1 MPSNLPSS
9 FASAAAGQNAGRE
22 NKHGARGDGRGS
34 NSGEWSRPGRS
45 TNGTLTF
52 RRTSTTPS
60 TQNQQLQSSDIMTAS
75 GDSAVISAMAA
86 GSSGTGSMRYSR
98 EDLLDITANIPQV
111 SSLFAPGWQPGQLN
125 GSAGRGWGKTA
136 ESHPAPQEPDV
147 CWDNSGSVRPVA
159 AAGMT
164 SEEKEL
170 FSSDVNSVLKPPVQN
185 KDGNHPGGGQ
195 NGRKTSVSQGG
206 TNNFG
211 IASPSSSRPGTR
223 RRETTDTNPYS
234 GGGGLV
240 SPTSATRP
248 SRDDWSFARRTT
260 DLRESTFDEA
270 AAEGP
275 QDTGNKPNP
284 FGSLLRQNTTPA
296 LGNAASQ
303 SPWGPTQPSQASN
316 VPSLSGIGS
325 FGNFAIPSSAIG
337 DKRPS
342 NTRGESRLAHLIP
355 KDNNTDNAGTKQNES
370 GGVGAPDLG
379 RSWRARPRTD
389 TDPFGTDEN
398 LSGSAVLGGAQ
409 DTSPPP
415 VGTMRSQVYDTPVKG
430 SAGDFGMSG
439 LNLGSHGDQ
448 DNAPLSPSETNPF
461 RSPHGDR
468 GEHDDTNDKPQSFAA
483 LPEHLQGFGHRPFGQ
498 GGFDGSD
505 RSQTSSVGA
514 KAYPPLGNLTAWP
527 SSGTPDR
534 ERGGAFPGFGGSLFG
549 TVGDIQSPS
558 LGNLGSVFGPAS
570 STGLAGSGSISRG
583 SKLGSLFPPAMQAQ
597 MQSQDHDSLSDS
609 IPDLRHANPLGAIG
623 RNPIG
628 DHRETES
635 PLRTNRGIFAD
646 MFSPPEGTRTP
657 SSDPLLG
664 GLPSTS
670 QTFTPTSGAP
680 PFAAPPS
687 SDPPSA
693 QARTMVM
700 PDRMR
705 WVYLDPQGQ
714 QQGPFTGLEMNDWYK
729 AQFFTPNLRVKK
741 LEDPEFEPLGQLIRR
756 IGNSREPFLVPQI
769 GIPHGPPT
777 QSGPFSPGAGGV
789 IQPPLVGAFPSFGR
803 TLTAEEQNNLE
814 RRKQEEQYLMARQRE
829 FLSNQQSMSRVQ
841 MQSVPGLQHHSSA
854 HSLQSQPSFG
864 SITSPGGLHPQAPI
878 GAIGSSSF
886 FGEQGAPQAAA
897 SSSSGPNF
905 GMFRE
910 EDLARLS
917 DQDRQMLTSLQG
929 PGNASGQ
936 QPIGAPPADVGVRGQ
951 LPGTDDL
958 VEDEEGFRG
967 RLQEFEQLRAERD
980 AQQASHEQFGNAT
993 DSLNSHDVEESGA
1006 NNEAH
1011 SAPETDEAT
1020 QQHDDQRNEA
1030 TEAAQRQYQQAQ
1042 AATVA
1047 AKLSGLPMPFPPPQ
1061 SGSPLPAPAPQRVK
1075 SNLPEQY
1082 ATGSRSA
1089 TPDVAPSSATT
1100 QAPSLAPWAKDN
1112 GTESHKGPS
1121 LKDIQAA
1128 EAAKAAK
1135 AEEQAILARQA
1146 VLKQEAAREREK
1158 AAAVAPGLPTTSTWG
1173 TASPLS
1179 AGPTGSPWAKPT
1191 TVKGPAAGASV
1202 ASPAADKKKT
1212 LAEIQREEEARKLRA
1227 EKAAAATQ
1235 VATAAAAGKR
1245 YADLASK
1252 PNAIPLA
1259 ANAVAAA
1266 AANVVPAGWATVGAN
1281 GKAKVPVAPAA
1292 QPRAVSTGIAKPAVA
1307 APPKPTLKSN
1317 TSSLGSA
1324 RSEAAEEFNKW
1335 LVGQCKR
1342 GITGVDAQVFAGILA
1357 ELPLDAAL
1365 IADAVYANSQTIDGR
1380 WFAQE
1385 FIRRKKLA
1393 DKGVV
1398 EKQPTNSPDAQSGTG
1413 WSEVAKKSSHKE
1425 VTDDNS
1431 AAVTSAPGFKVVP
1444 ALAMARPMSG
1454 NRLDKC
1460 GELARAVLSDLYVYN
1475 HAVLQQKISGT
1486 SPVSM
1491 AAAPA
1496 PGGKQ
1501 SPLDIQNIERS
1512 LEGVSYTA
1520 PLLTDAGKSLSRQFV
1535 RHVLASA
1542 AGSSS
1547 PGQPLHEAQKI
1558 GREEAIRVGLAALG
1572 AFLQANVTG
1581 PVLEKSST
1589 IEATFANL
1597 FREARAEDSG
1607 APSDGSDSFIA
1618 VCLHWLD
1625 TDGVS
1630 VYQYIPHIELFGLA
1644 RYIFTSGEVLP
1655 LESVDV
1661 WAAGEDDDL
1670 ASHLAWTRFRV
1681 HLWHYKLLTQP
1692 SLSAGSV
1699 FTKSGRWTDV
1709 GTLQEKIESSM
1720 QEAENSLVRTT
1731 ASTEEADDGAERE
1744 YLWSQESRVQFY
1756 LEKAN
1761 CHIMLGNDVKAREAL
1776 KTATEISK
1784 FAYVLSGAL
1793 GKRTRFQENNISQL
1807 VVLAKSREAAGS
1819 DSAVG
1824 QPAPEA
1830 LALND
1835 DTLLEQIKFSGDQ
1848 PMHAD
1853 SNASESIIPSQLRGI
1868 TPENQPKLLPEDQII
1883 LLAEATIR
1891 DTFSP
1896 GDSLTAEE
1904 VLPFAV
1910 RVIEDKSTN
1919 WQIYTQALLV
1929 RSRIELARSR
1939 TVERGVLQMQ
1949 AVVDQVVVDTEAP
1962 AATPDSKSPED
1973 AQASGE
1979 DVPAVIVTSS
1989 DVQGGANSVNKP
2001 TSFLPAAKPTES
2013 ASSQERLR
2021 FVNAL
2026 SSPPRWHLECELAYA
2041 WTSVGSL
2048 VSAMEIFKRLR
2059 LWPEIALC
2067 LATQGNLDDEDG
2079 RGSGGEEKARALLR
2093 WRLFRRTGSSDAGN
2107 YNEQDDRLEDVK
2119 FDISTLRAADWYGP
2133 ARSPPPPNAPRLLCI
2148 LGDIENDPSHFEQ
2161 AWEISKKRYARAQKS
2176 LGELCLQRQDYKG
2189 ALEAYRLAVHVNRV
2203 SNELWSRVGDLELR
2217 LGNFPDAAEA
2227 FTRAI
2232 STATNA
2238 TGGDDAR
2245 TWSNLGSALLSWYR
2259 EVVAE
2264 NRGDKAAAVL
2274 ANGDSDDENDVDGEN
2289 GQSNQQKLDAV
2300 LADKPSTRRAAE
2312 LGKPAYKLL
2321 QESLSAFK
2329 RGATLAHSNWRIWD
2343 NVVTLAASIVP
2354 KPNLDDVILGVRNV
2368 LQIRKTEEALD
2379 MSILTLLLREI
2390 TSNTPPA
2397 PTDDATPY
2405 TPARGTIE
2413 HKVVSLFE
2421 DNIVPLLT
2429 TRAEIWSLISRLRA
2443 WKRDYAGAMDA
2454 SEKSWRAAIGGV
2466 GMGASLSAA
2475 TTAPGD
2481 ANKGNWLTDAEQWDA
2496 VVTRTEE
2503 LVAAYENYGSRTEEI
2518 GPRWKGKARS
2528 AVRSVMGKARENWEG
2543 NERWKVLEGLME
2555 ELKL

>member
-9 FASAAAGQNAGRE
+9 FASAAAGQNSGRD

-60 TQNQQLQSSDIMTAS
+60 SQSQQVPPSDVSPAS
-75 GDSAVISAMAA
+75 GDPAGFSAMTA
-86 GSSGTGSMRYSR
+86 GSSGSGITRYTR
-98 EDLLDITANIPQV
+98 EDLLDIATNIPDV
-111 SSLFAPGWQPGQLN
+111 SSLFAPGWQPGQIN

-136 ESHPAPQEPDV
+136 ENHPAPQEPDV
-147 CWDNSGSVRPVA
+147 CWDNNGSVRPV
-159 AAGMT
+159 GMTEMT

-185 KDGNHPGGGQ
+185 KDNNHSGGGP

-206 TNNFG
+206 PNSFG
-211 IASPSSSRPGTR
+211 VSSPSSSRPGTR
-223 RRETTDTNPYS
+223 RRETTDTNPY

-248 SRDDWSFARRTT
+248 SQDWSFARRTN
-260 DLRESTFDEA
+260 DLRESAFDETA
-270 AAEGP
+270 GEGAS
-275 QDTGNKPNP
+275 DTGSKPNP
-284 FGSLLRQNTTPA
+284 FGSLLRQNTTPS
-296 LGNAASQ
+296 LGNASSQ
-303 SPWGPTQPSQASN
+303 SPWGAAQVAQATPGNNS
-316 VPSLSGIGS
+316 SGS
-325 FGNFAIPSSAIG
+325 FGNFALPSSTIG
-337 DKRPS
+337 DKRPA
-342 NTRGESRLAHLIP
+342 NARGESRLAHLIP
-355 KDNNTDNAGTKQNES
+355 KDSSENKQTEQS
-370 GGVGAPDLG
+370 SVGGPDLG

-389 TDPFGTDEN
+389 TDPFGGDEN
-398 LSGSAVLGGAQ
+398 VSGSAVLGGAQ
-409 DTSPPP
+409 DSSPPP
-415 VGTMRSQVYDTPVKG
+415 MGTMRSQIYDTPVKG

-439 LNLGSHGDQ
+439 LNLGSHTDQ
-448 DNAPLSPSETNPF
+448 DNAPLSPSETNPY

-468 GEHDDTNDKPQSFAA
+468 GDHDEPHDKPQGFAA

-498 GGFDGSD
+498 AGFDGSD

-534 ERGGAFPGFGGSLFG
+534 ERVGAFPGFGGSLFG

-570 STGLAGSGSISRG
+570 TTGLTGSGSISRG

-597 MQSQDHDSLSDS
+597 MQSQEHDNLSDS

-623 RNPIG
+623 RNTIG
-628 DHRETES
+628 EHRETES

-646 MFSPPEGTRTP
+646 MFSPPDGTRTP
-657 SSDPLLG
+657 SSDPMLG
-664 GLPSTS
+664 GLPPAS
-670 QTFTPTSGAP
+670 QAFTPTAGAP

-687 SDPPSA
+687 GDLSSA

-841 MQSVPGLQHHSSA
+841 MQGVPGLQHHSSA

-864 SITSPGGLHPQAPI
+864 SITSPVGMHPQTSV
-878 GAIGSSSF
+878 GAIGSGSF
-886 FGEQGAPQAAA
+886 FGEPGAPQAAA

-917 DQDRQMLTSLQG
+917 DQDRLILAGLQG
-929 PGNASGQ
+929 PGNAIGQ
-936 QPIGAPPADVGVRGQ
+936 PPIGAPPTDAGVRGQ

-967 RLQEFEQLRAERD
+967 RLQEFEQLRAQRD
-980 AQQASHEQFGNAT
+980 AQQASEEQFGSGQ
-993 DSLNSHDVEESGA
+993 DSVEEHEPVESSAHTEVHDAEDLSAALQQESQRIEA
-1006 NNEAH
+1006 NEV
-1011 SAPETDEAT
+1011 
-1020 QQHDDQRNEA
+1020 
-1030 TEAAQRQYQQAQ
+1030 AQRQYQQAQ
-1042 AATVA
+1042 AAAVA

-1082 ATGSRSA
+1082 ATGSRSG
-1089 TPDVAPSSATT
+1089 TPDVGLSSATT

-1146 VLKQEAAREREK
+1146 MMKQEAAREREK
-1158 AAAVAPGLPTTSTWG
+1158 AAAVAPGLPTSSTWG

-1179 AGPTGSPWAKPT
+1179 AGPTGSPWAKPS
-1191 TVKGPAAGASV
+1191 TVKGPAAGAS
-1202 ASPAADKKKT
+1202 APATAADKKKT
-1212 LAEIQREEEARKLRA
+1212 LADIQREEEARKLRA
-1227 EKAAAATQ
+1227 EKVAAATQ
-1235 VATAAAAGKR
+1235 ATAIAAAGKR

-1252 PNAIPLA
+1252 TNASPIPASAVTA
-1259 ANAVAAA
+1259 AG
-1266 AANVVPAGWATVGAN
+1266 AANVVPPGWATVGAN
-1281 GKAKVPVAPAA
+1281 GKAKVAAAAAA
-1292 QPRAVSTGIAKPAVA
+1292 QPRAVSTTIAKPAVA
-1307 APPKPTLKSN
+1307 AAPKPVLKTN
-1317 TSSLGSA
+1317 TSSLSNG

-1342 GITGVDAQVFAGILA
+1342 GITGADAQVFAANLV

-1398 EKQPTNSPDAQSGTG
+1398 EKQPTNSPDAQSGAG

-1425 VTDDNS
+1425 VTDQDP
-1431 AAVTSAPGFKVVP
+1431 APIPAPGFK
-1444 ALAMARPMSG
+1444 RSFEG
-1454 NRLDKC
+1454 
-1460 GELARAVLSDLYVYN
+1460 
-1475 HAVLQQKISGT
+1475 
-1486 SPVSM
+1486 SP
-1491 AAAPA
+1491 
-1496 PGGKQ
+1496 
-1501 SPLDIQNIERS
+1501 
-1512 LEGVSYTA
+1512 YTA
-1520 PLLTDAGKSLSRQFV
+1520 LILTDSGKSLARQFV
-1535 RHVLASA
+1535 RHVSTWATW
-1542 AGSSS
+1542 SSS
-1547 PGQPLHEAQKI
+1547 PDADAAGKALKADREGDQK
-1558 GREEAIRVGLAALG
+1558 EAIQIGLAAL
-1572 AFLQANVTG
+1572 
-1581 PVLEKSST
+1581 VLERSSA
-1589 IEATFANL
+1589 IEQTFNSFWAEVKA
-1597 FREARAEDSG
+1597 EAGGVSRDV
-1607 APSDGSDSFIA
+1607 SFTS
-1618 VCLHWLD
+1618 VCLRWLD

-1644 RYIFTSGEVLP
+1644 RFIFASGEVLP
-1655 LESVDV
+1655 LETTDV
-1661 WAAGEDDDL
+1661 WAADSDDNL
-1670 ASHLAWTRFRV
+1670 ASHLAWTRFRI

-1692 SLSAGSV
+1692 SLSAGSI

-1720 QEAENSLVRTT
+1720 QEAQTSLNSTV
-1731 ASTEEADDGAERE
+1731 ASDNGDEKH
-1744 YLWSQESRVQFY
+1744 LWSQGSRVQFY

-1761 CHIMLGNDVKAREAL
+1761 CHIMLGNDANARDAL
-1776 KTATEISK
+1776 KTAAEISK
-1784 FAYVLSGAL
+1784 FAYILSGAL
-1793 GKRTRFQENNISQL
+1793 GKRTKFQETNISQL
-1807 VVLAKSREAAGS
+1807 VVLARSRDERASATAT
-1819 DSAVG
+1819 DSALTEET
-1824 QPAPEA
+1824 APSA
-1830 LALND
+1830 LSLND
-1835 DTLLEQIKFSGDQ
+1835 DTLLEQIKFSGKQ
-1848 PMHAD
+1848 VV
-1853 SNASESIIPSQLRGI
+1853 NLESSTQSALPAQLQGLG
-1868 TPENQPKLLPEDQII
+1868 PDNQPKLLPEDQII
-1883 LLAEATIR
+1883 LLAEATLR
-1891 DTFSP
+1891 DSFSP
-1896 GDSLTAEE
+1896 ADSLTSEE

-1929 RSRIELARSR
+1929 RSRIELGRSR
-1939 TVERGVLQMQ
+1939 TLERGVLQMQ
-1949 AVVDQVVVDTEAP
+1949 AVVDQVIVDTEVPAP
-1962 AATPDSKSPED
+1962 ASTAKAAAE
-1973 AQASGE
+1973 E
-1979 DVPAVIVTSS
+1979 DVPSIQVTS
-1989 DVQGGANSVNKP
+1989 DAREETGIVNKP

-2013 ASSQERLR
+2013 ASPQERLR

-2067 LATQGNLDDEDG
+2067 LATQGNMDDEDG
-2079 RGSGGEEKARALLR
+2079 RGSGGEDKARALLR
-2093 WRLFRRTGSSDAGN
+2093 WRLFRRTGSTDSDG
-2107 YNEQDDRLEDVK
+2107 YDDHSDRLEDLK
-2119 FDISTLRAADWYGP
+2119 FDISTLRAADWAGP
-2133 ARSPPPPNAPRLLCI
+2133 ERSPPPPNAPRLLCI
-2148 LGDIENDPSHFEQ
+2148 LGDIENDPTHYER
-2161 AWEISKKRYARAQKS
+2161 AWEISKRRFARAQKS

-2189 ALEAYRLAVHVNRV
+2189 ALAAYRLAVNVNRV

-2217 LGNFPDAAEA
+2217 LGNFADAAEA
-2227 FTRAI
+2227 FQRAI
-2232 STATNA
+2232 STASSA
-2238 TGGDDAR
+2238 SGGDDAR
-2245 TWSNLGSALLSWYR
+2245 TWSNLGTALLSWYR
-2259 EVVAE
+2259 EVVHE
-2264 NRGDKAAAVL
+2264 NRGDTAATAVRVNRNSGDDEDDEATQVDQGATATAAAIP
-2274 ANGDSDDENDVDGEN
+2274 
-2289 GQSNQQKLDAV
+2289 
-2300 LADKPSTRRAAE
+2300 ADRPSTRRAAE
-2312 LGKPAYKLL
+2312 LGKPAHKLL
-2321 QESLSAFK
+2321 TESLAAFK
-2329 RGATLAHSNWRIWD
+2329 RGATIAHSNWRIWD

-2354 KPNLDDVILGVRNV
+2354 RPNIDDVILGVKNV
-2368 LQIRKTEEALD
+2368 LRIRKTEDALD
-2379 MSILTLLLREI
+2379 VGVLTLLLREA
-2390 TSNTPPA
+2390 TSDAAPA
-2397 PTDDATPY
+2397 PAGGDSSVGGVFTP
-2405 TPARGTIE
+2405 TRGSLE
-2413 HKVVSLFE
+2413 HKIVSLFE
-2421 DNIVPLLT
+2421 EDIVPLLT
-2429 TRAEIWSLISRLRA
+2429 ARAEVWSLISRLRA
-2443 WKRDYAGAMDA
+2443 WRRDYAGAMDA
-2454 SEKSWRAAIGGV
+2454 SEKSWRAAIGSV

-2475 TTAPGD
+2475 MTAGHGVGGGGGG
-2481 ANKGNWLTDAEQWDA
+2481 NKGNWLTDPAQWDT
-2496 VVTRTEE
+2496 VVVRTEE
-2503 LVAAYENYGSRTEEI
+2503 LVAAYENYGSRTDEV
-2518 GPRWKGKARS
+2518 GSRWKGKARS
-2528 AVRSVMGKARENWEG
+2528 AVRSVMGKARESWEG
-2543 NERWKVLEGLME
+2543 SERWTVLQGLME
-2555 ELKL
+2555 ELKA